1 MKGAAMRRLSVF
13 ALVVLAA
20 LVTSSAALAKGAT
33 QATIKGPGLKKGG
46 LVLHSDSGG
55 DPSSGSRLGQLA
67 TAAGFFPSVFR
78 TAPDPMLHEQPKG
91 NLGPKYT
98 VEYVMPGPDGTTST
112 IRQDLYPYAKPYAL
126 SYTKPGQR
134 FWDSG
139 QTTVGGWFLTT
150 SAVRTVLGL
159 PEAPPAAGTDDGSG
173 WLRWVAIAITIAAGL
188 ALLAA
193 LSILAQRRRPRPA
206 TT

>member
-1 MKGAAMRRLSVF
+1 MRRLPVF
-13 ALVVLAA
+13 ALVVAAA
-20 LVTSSAALAKGAT
+20 LVVSSAALAKGAT

-46 LVLHSDSGG
+46 LVLKSDSGG
-55 DPSSGSRLGQLA
+55 DPTSGSRLGQLA
-67 TAAGFFPSVFR
+67 TASGFFPAVFNQ
-78 TAPDPMLHEQPKG
+78 APDPMLRERPKG
-91 NLGPKYT
+91 TLGPKYT
-98 VEYVMPGPDGTTST
+98 AEYIMPGPDGSTST

-126 SYTKPGQR
+126 SYTKPGQPFFDR
-134 FWDSG
+134 G
-139 QTTVGGWFLTT
+139 QGTHGGWFMTT

-159 PEAPPAAGTDDGSG
+159 PEQPPTATPGDGTG

-193 LSILAQRRRPRPA
+193 LSLLFQRRRPRPA

>member
-1 MKGAAMRRLSVF
+1 MKRLTVLGLVVSA
-13 ALVVLAA
+13 ALVVCS
-20 LVTSSAALAKGAT
+20 TALAKGAT

-46 LVLHSDSGG
+46 LVLRSDSGG
-55 DPSSGSRLGQLA
+55 DPSSGSRLGELA
-67 TAAGFFPSVFR
+67 TAAGFFPSVFE
-78 TAPDPMLHEQPKG
+78 TAPDPMLRTRPKG
-91 NLGPKYT
+91 DLGPKYT
-98 VEYVMPGPDGTTST
+98 VDYVMPGPNGTTST

-134 FWDSG
+134 FWDRG

-150 SAVRTVLGL
+150 SAVRTVLEL
-159 PEAPPAAGTDDGSG
+159 PEAPPAAGTGDGSG

-193 LSILAQRRRPRPA
+193 LSILVQRRRPRPA

>member
-1 MKGAAMRRLSVF
+1 MRRLPVF
-13 ALVVLAA
+13 ALVVAAA
-20 LVTSSAALAKGAT
+20 LVVSSAALAKGAT

-46 LVLHSDSGG
+46 LVLRSDSGG
-55 DPSSGSRLGQLA
+55 DPTSGSRLGQLA
-67 TAAGFFPSVFR
+67 TASGFFPAVFNQ
-78 TAPDPMLHEQPKG
+78 APDPMLRERPKG
-91 NLGPKYT
+91 TLGPKYT
-98 VEYVMPGPDGTTST
+98 AEYIMPGPDGSTST

-126 SYTKPGQR
+126 SYTKPGQPFFDR
-134 FWDSG
+134 G
-139 QTTVGGWFLTT
+139 QGTHGGWFMTT

-159 PEAPPAAGTDDGSG
+159 PEQPPTATPGDGTG

-193 LSILAQRRRPRPA
+193 LSLLFQRRRPRPA

>member
-1 MKGAAMRRLSVF
+1 MRRLPVF
-13 ALVVLAA
+13 ALVVAAA
-20 LVTSSAALAKGAT
+20 LVVSSAALAKGAT

-46 LVLHSDSGG
+46 LVLRSDSGG
-55 DPSSGSRLGQLA
+55 DPTSGSRLGQLA
-67 TAAGFFPSVFR
+67 TASGFFPAVFNQ
-78 TAPDPMLHEQPKG
+78 APDPMLRERPKG
-91 NLGPKYT
+91 TLGPKYT
-98 VEYVMPGPDGTTST
+98 AEYIMPGPDGSTST

-126 SYTKPGQR
+126 SYTKPGQPFFDR
-134 FWDSG
+134 G
-139 QTTVGGWFLTT
+139 QGRHGGWFMTT

-159 PEAPPAAGTDDGSG
+159 PEQPPTATPGDGTG

-193 LSILAQRRRPRPA
+193 LSLLFQRRRPRPA

>member
-1 MKGAAMRRLSVF
+1 VVCSTALS
-13 ALVVLAA
+13 
-20 LVTSSAALAKGAT
+20 KGAT

-46 LVLHSDSGG
+46 LVLKSDSGG

-78 TAPDPMLHEQPKG
+78 TAPDPMLRERPKG
-91 NLGPKYT
+91 TLGPKYT
-98 VEYVMPGPDGTTST
+98 VEYVMPGPDGTAST

-134 FWDSG
+134 FWGGD
-139 QTTVGGWFLTT
+139 QTTVGGWFMTT

-159 PEAPPAAGTDDGSG
+159 PADPPAAGTDDGTG
-173 WLRWVAIAITIAAGL
+173 WLRWVAISITIAAGF

-193 LSILAQRRRPRPA
+193 VSLLVQRRRPRPA